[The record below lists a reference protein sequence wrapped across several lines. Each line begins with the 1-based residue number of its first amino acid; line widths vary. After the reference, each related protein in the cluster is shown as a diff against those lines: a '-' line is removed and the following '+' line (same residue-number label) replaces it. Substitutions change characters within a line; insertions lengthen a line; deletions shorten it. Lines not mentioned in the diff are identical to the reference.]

1 MGAPALA
8 RLDYRVEIEAPRDLK
23 RVLEKGLNLER
34 WRSDPEMDAERL
46 KRLVDE
52 AVRESREAAA
62 TEGCFAAQVKAEI
75 DSSGEQ
81 WVVRLSIEPGER
93 TRVHSV
99 DIRFT
104 GPAADDPE
112 AHALLKRVRENWPLR
127 PGLPFRQEAW
137 DAATRLPVR
146 DLPGRPHRAPPLAP
160 PPPPPAPR
168 T

>member
-52 AVRESREAAA
+52 AGRESREAAA
-62 TEGCFAAQVKAEI
+62 TEGYFSAQVKAEI

-81 WVVRLSIEPGER
+81 WGARLSIEPGER
-93 TRVHSV
+93 PRVHSV

-104 GPAADDPE
+104 GPAADDPA

-127 PGLPFRQEAW
+127 PGLPFRQEDW
-137 DAATRLPVR
+137 DAAKRLAVR
-146 DLPGRPHRAPPLAP
+146 DLAGWRYPAAPIAHTPPSTHPH
-160 PPPPPAPR
+160 
-168 T
+168 